1 MVRLNSIKS
10 VLKFCFRIL
19 LPDGILTSQSQLS
32 TVMLSSRLWNNL
44 PVGAFKVMSISTGVF
59 SIILPSFNGP
69 MLLIIN
75 SSPFFSVTFSISTG
89 LPARGCEKSI
99 SIDCTTL
106 SMRSNTTTT
115 SLPSFVLIS
124 FFNSSPRVTE
134 TFISSRFS
142 GNSQFVCGSNT

>member
-1 MVRLNSIKS
+1 MRLNSFKS
-10 VLKFCFRIL
+10 ALRVRVRML

-44 PVGAFKVMSISTGVF
+44 PVGAFMVMSISIGVF

-75 SSPFFSVTFSISTG
+75 SSPFFSVTFSISAG
-89 LPARGCEKSI
+89 LPVRGCEKSM
-99 SIDCTTL
+99 STDCTTL
-106 SMRSNTTTT
+106 SKRSNTTKT
-115 SLPSFVLIS
+115 SLPSLSLIS
-124 FFNSSPRVTE
+124 FFNNSPCVNE

-142 GNSQFVCGSNT
+142 GNSQFVCGSNM